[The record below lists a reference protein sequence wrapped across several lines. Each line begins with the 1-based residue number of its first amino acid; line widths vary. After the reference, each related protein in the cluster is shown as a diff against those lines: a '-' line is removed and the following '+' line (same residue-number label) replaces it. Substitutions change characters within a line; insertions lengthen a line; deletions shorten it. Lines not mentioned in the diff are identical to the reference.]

1 MQGGV
6 AGHRCVGN
14 VGIRSGWWENG
25 TSCQWA
31 GVFLRVF
38 RVRAERF
45 VIPFCTNRLFFFK

>member
-25 TSCQWA
+25 TSCQRA

-45 VIPFCTNRLFFFK
+45 VIPFCANRLFFF